1 MPSIDFKFD
10 ELVDFKF
17 EKFIA
22 QKVMRV
28 LYAIVFALLSLYVV
42 VGVIAVIIAFRDSG
56 TPLLALLAVAGV
68 IVFYFL
74 SLLFTRVW
82 YESMIIR
89 FQMAEDIREIR
100 KKYLA

>member
-1 MPSIDFKFD
+1 
-10 ELVDFKF
+10 
-17 EKFIA
+17 
-22 QKVMRV
+22 
-28 LYAIVFALLSLYVV
+28 
-42 VGVIAVIIAFRDSG
+42 
-56 TPLLALLAVAGV
+56 LALLAVAGV

-82 YESMIIR
+82 YESVIIR